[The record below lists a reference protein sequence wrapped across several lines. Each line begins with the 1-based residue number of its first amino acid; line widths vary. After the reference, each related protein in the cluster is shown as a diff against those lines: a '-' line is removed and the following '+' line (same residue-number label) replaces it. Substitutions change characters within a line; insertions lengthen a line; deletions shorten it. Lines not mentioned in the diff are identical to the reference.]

1 MGQTNLGQE
10 KRVKGQT
17 IGTRQFWDKANVGQR
32 QTQDRGKLKTEAN
45 AGQRQM
51 KDRGKRR
58 TEANVGQRQ
67 TWDI

>member
-32 QTQDRGKLKTEAN
+32 QT
-45 AGQRQM
+45 
-51 KDRGKRR
+51 
-58 TEANVGQRQ
+58 
-67 TWDI
+67 